1 MAVTKRYTPKY
12 QDAGRREKDPVYRF
26 YLSPETL
33 EEVRDELLDEVVIKR
48 RYLEIGLKASEV
60 GKAIGRDAK
69 TISAT
74 MTTHFHTCFRDWVN
88 KYRCD
93 YAMTIL
99 RDRRRQDLLIS
110 DIARMCGFRSNQ
122 AFYKA
127 FYRHVGITPVQYR
140 KSSL

>member
-1 MAVTKRYTPKY
+1 MVTKRYTPKY

-48 RYLEIGLKASEV
+48 RYLEIGLRASEV
-60 GKAIGRDAK
+60 GKAIGRDAR

-88 KYRCD
+88 RYRCE
-93 YAMTIL
+93 YAMTLL
-99 RDRRRQDLLIS
+99 RDKRNGMNMEEVRV
-110 DIARMCGFRSNQ
+110 ACGFNTRQ
-122 AFYKA
+122 AFYKS
-127 FYRHVGITPVQYR
+127 FYRCAGVTPLKYR
-140 KSSL
+140 KAEL

>member
-1 MAVTKRYTPKY
+1 MVTKRYTPKY

-60 GKAIGRDAK
+60 GKAIGRDAR

-74 MTTHFHTCFRDWVN
+74 MTTHFP
-88 KYRCD
+88 
-93 YAMTIL
+93 
-99 RDRRRQDLLIS
+99 
-110 DIARMCGFRSNQ
+110 
-122 AFYKA
+122 
-127 FYRHVGITPVQYR
+127 PV
-140 KSSL
+140 SVTG